1 MDKNRKSIMKK
12 VFLFDWGDTI
22 LKDFPNETGKMHTW
36 QKVEAMPNAE
46 KMLRELSQLTD
57 CYLATNAK
65 DSNKVDI
72 IKALQRV
79 NLHKYFKDIFCYK
92 EIGFLKPSKEYFD
105 TIVEKLN
112 IEKSEIVMI
121 GDNLENDIKGAE
133 SNGIESILYDY
144 NDEYKDYHGA
154 KITDL
159 LTIIR
164 GFN

>member
-1 MDKNRKSIMKK
+1 MKK

-22 LKDFPNETGKMHTW
+22 LKNFPNETGKMYAW
-36 QKVEAMPNAE
+36 QIVEAMPNAE
-46 KMLRELSQLTD
+46 KMLSELSQLAD

-65 DSNKVDI
+65 ESNKEDI

-92 EIGFLKPSKEYFD
+92 EIGFFKPSKEYFD

-121 GDNLENDIKGAE
+121 GDNLETDIKGAE

-144 NDEYKDYHGA
+144 NDEYKDYQGVR
-154 KITDL
+154 ITDL
-159 LTIIR
+159 VSIITDYLQ
-164 GFN
+164 

>member
-1 MDKNRKSIMKK
+1 MKK

-46 KMLRELSQLTD
+46 KMLKELSQLAD

-65 DSNKVDI
+65 DSYKEDI

-105 TIVEKLN
+105 SIVEKLN
-112 IEKSEIVMI
+112 VEKSEIVMV
-121 GDNLENDIKGAE
+121 GDNLETDIKGAE
-133 SNGIESILYDY
+133 SNDIESILYDIK
-144 NDEYKDYHGA
+144 DEHKDYRGVR
-154 KITDL
+154 ITDL
-159 LTIIR
+159 LMIISDS
-164 GFN
+164 N